1 MQRAIQREENPH
13 KLLIIRY
20 ISLVT
25 AFYLLAVLSPYAH
38 AGETVTGQQVK
49 PLFQLKT
56 TPSEPVLT
64 LPDASHFSTS
74 STLEAN
80 RFMGLDNSSSPLQT
94 ENNIFA
100 ISLGASYRFSD
111 WLDIDATYSM
121 PVKDEEI
128 NMDDQN
134 YCIEAMVTMQF

>member
-1 MQRAIQREENPH
+1 
-13 KLLIIRY
+13 
-20 ISLVT
+20 
-25 AFYLLAVLSPYAH
+25 
-38 AGETVTGQQVK
+38 
-49 PLFQLKT
+49 
-56 TPSEPVLT
+56 
-64 LPDASHFSTS
+64 
-74 STLEAN
+74 
-80 RFMGLDNSSSPLQT
+80 MGLDNSSSPLQT